1 MIMDMLIAFS
11 RGQRIDPAKTY
22 TKSEF
27 IVRRGLNGDIK
38 HEALKLWARVA
49 NSPAP
54 SGAGLSVQ
62 VWTGDQ
68 TGANWEMIGETG
80 AKTNLAAGDTLAMIE
95 VPKGLKY
102 LVALVYKTTGEFT
115 TPPVVDAGLVDG
127 FDDGVNEDGDLVT
140 VMGRY
145 ETAGRMEDIPAELA
159 AVKALLR
166 EGEELPPDGDAAPA
180 QGADAGDDAGQ
191 GQDPQNGGGGQ

>member
-1 MIMDMLIAFS
+1 MIMDMLLAFS
-11 RGQRIDPAKTY
+11 RGQKIDVAKTY

-27 IVRRGLNGDIK
+27 IVRRGLNGNVK
-38 HEALKLWARVA
+38 HEVLKLWARVA

-54 SGAGLSVQ
+54 SSAGLSVQ

-68 TGANWEMIGETG
+68 TGQNWTMIGET
-80 AKTNLAAGDTLAMIE
+80 AVKTNLSAGDDLAKIE

-102 LVALVYKTTGEFT
+102 LVALVYKVTGTFT
-115 TPPVVDAGLVDG
+115 TAPVIEAGLVDG
-127 FDDGVNEDGDLVT
+127 FDDGVNENGDLVT

-145 ETAGRMEDIPAELA
+145 ETTGRMEDIPGELE

-166 EGEELPPDGDAAPA
+166 GGTELPPVEEPE
-180 QGADAGDDAGQ
+180 
-191 GQDPQNGGGGQ
+191 PEEGGGE